1 MSPSAVAWRPACAIK
16 FPTAHR
22 NAAEPFFSA
31 TSPNQPEGSAILE
44 DMLKT
49 DRQLHEDV
57 VNELAF
63 EPRLDHREIAMAVRD
78 GIVTLRG
85 DVPSL
90 AQKWAAEE
98 AVKRVDGVRGIAQEL
113 QVQGAMPFAPSDSEI
128 AAAIGNILLW
138 DSYMPETIR
147 LFVENGCVKISGEA
161 DWNFQVEDA
170 VRAISRVRGVRE
182 VQNDLTLRRQVPAA
196 DVRGEIEREFVRC
209 AHGDAE
215 GIVVS
220 KGGRVTLQ
228 GRARSWRERE
238 EAERAAWSVPGV
250 TAVENKILVG
260 T

>member
-1 MSPSAVAWRPACAIK
+1 
-16 FPTAHR
+16 
-22 NAAEPFFSA
+22 
-31 TSPNQPEGSAILE
+31 
-44 DMLKT
+44 MLKT

-57 VNELAF
+57 LNELAF
-63 EPRLDHREIAMAVRD
+63 EPRVDHRDVAIAVRD

-85 DVPSL
+85 SVPSL

-113 QVQGAMPFAPSDSEI
+113 NVDGAVYTGPSDSEI

-138 DSYMPETIR
+138 DSYMPDTIR
-147 LFVENGCVKISGEA
+147 LFVENGRVSLTGEA

-170 VRAISRVRGVRE
+170 LRAIARVRGVRE
-182 VQNDLTLRRQVPAA
+182 VRSDLRLRPRVPPG

-209 AHGDAE
+209 AHLDAK
-215 GIVVS
+215 GIEVVS
-220 KGGRVTLQ
+220 HGGRVVLQ
-228 GRARSWRERE
+228 GRARSWNERE

-260 T
+260 A